1 MTFSQLIELTEMFYL
16 KNDTQN
22 VLKKLAPDPSQKV
35 KIESISES
43 KVLYSLFLLKVEVEG
58 Y

>member
-1 MTFSQLIELTEMFYL
+1 MTFSQLIELTEIFYL

-22 VLKKLAPDPSQKV
+22 VLKKLALDPSQKV

>member
-1 MTFSQLIELTEMFYL
+1 MTFSQLIELTEIFYL

-35 KIESISES
+35 KIESTLNQ
-43 KVLYSLFLLKVEVEG
+43 KFYTVCFC
-58 Y
+58 